1 MDQKSSYKIAIV
13 GFGPKGLYSFER
25 LLAQLHAESNE
36 VFVEVHI
43 FNCTD
48 FFGAGDV
55 YRNDQAHCLIMNYAN
70 HKINM
75 WPSGF
80 PKPIVEHTLDFVSW
94 LKKKGHYPASPDK
107 FAPRSIVGEYLMD
120 GFNSLVNR
128 LPENI
133 QIFTHTG
140 TVTNVTPISNSYRIT
155 WCDSTTSKI
164 SDLDCHRVL
173 FTTGHATF
181 RVEKK
186 AHTFAGHNI
195 DFVYPTHE
203 KLNAV
208 IAGSTVGMKGI
219 GLTGI
224 DAILALTETRG
235 GSFKEGKKGFF
246 TYEPSGNEP
255 KKIFP
260 FSRTGLPMVPRT
272 GAISTNTQLYYFTEE
287 RIDQS
292 KTGSSIGFEE
302 FLLPLIKK
310 EFVFAYYS
318 VLFKNH
324 GVQLVF
330 HEDFQKVQNQIVF
343 FHQKFPQSEVFIWDN
358 LVNPFQDT
366 AYLTTEL
373 VKQYLSHLIQEAVLG
388 EEKSPLIAAVAAWRK
403 ISPVFNKVYSFGG
416 LNAAS
421 HKRFDSHYFGLFN
434 RLAYGPPVKNIKKIK
449 ALIDCGI
456 LDFTYAKS
464 AVVEQDIKKFK
475 LVVYGRGLELTT
487 TIDYLINATIPRAT
501 EKGFNN
507 PLYRNLI
514 KNGLIDSFVNR
525 VGGTYTPGC
534 LAIDTNG
541 NPIDANGHLNT
552 DLTFYGTPTEG
563 LTFDNDTLSRTRN
576 DFASVWAETTCK
588 TIQESS
594 GTKNKYEREKHLL

>member
-1 MDQKSSYKIAIV
+1 MDRKSSYKIGIV

-36 VFVEVHI
+36 VFVEIHI

-55 YRNDQAHCLIMNYAN
+55 YRNDQAHCLLMNYAN

-80 PKPIVEHTLDFVSW
+80 PEPIVKDTPDFVSW
-94 LKKKGHYPASPDK
+94 LKENGHYPASPDK
-107 FAPRSIVGEYLMD
+107 FAPRAIVGEYLID
-120 GFNSLVNR
+120 GFNSLVNQ
-128 LPENI
+128 LPNNI
-133 QIFTHTG
+133 QVFTHIG
-140 TVTNVTPISNSYRIT
+140 TVTNVTPISNSYKIA
-155 WCDSTTSKI
+155 WCDSTTSKL

-181 RVEKK
+181 RAKK
-186 AHTFAGHNI
+186 KPPTPADPNI

-203 KLNAV
+203 KLKAV
-208 IAGSTVGMKGI
+208 AAGSTLGIKGI
-219 GLTGI
+219 GLTAI
-224 DAILALTETRG
+224 DAILALTEARG
-235 GSFKEGKKGFF
+235 GSFKENKKGIFS
-246 TYEPSGNEP
+246 YEPSGDEP
-255 KKIFP
+255 KKIVP

-272 GAISTNTQLYYFTEE
+272 GAVTTNTQLYYFTEK

-292 KTGSSIGFEE
+292 KAGTSIDFEE
-302 FLLPLIKK
+302 FLMPLIKK
-310 EFVFAYYS
+310 EFIFAYYT

-324 GVQLVF
+324 GVQLLF
-330 HEDFQKVQNQIVF
+330 DEDFRKVQDQIVS
-343 FHQKFPQSEVFIWDN
+343 FHHKFPQAAVFNWDN

-373 VKQYLSHLIQEAVLG
+373 VKQYLSHLIDEAVLG

-416 LNAAS
+416 LNATS
-421 HKRFDSHYFGLFN
+421 HKKFDSYYFGLFN
-434 RLAYGPPVKNIKKIK
+434 RLAYGPPVMNIKKIE
-449 ALIDCGI
+449 ALIDFGI

-464 AVVEQDIKKFK
+464 AVVEQDMKKFK
-475 LVVYGRGLELTT
+475 LVVCGRGHERTT
-487 TIDYLINATIPRAT
+487 TIDYLIKATIPRAT
-501 EKGFNN
+501 EKGFKN
-507 PLYRNLI
+507 PLYRNLRE
-514 KNGLIDSFVNR
+514 NGLIDSFENR
-525 VGGTYTPGC
+525 AEGTYIPGC
-534 LAIDTNG
+534 LAIDANG

-552 DLTFYGTPTEG
+552 ELTFYGTPTEG

-576 DFASVWAETTCK
+576 DFASVWAETICN
-588 TIQESS
+588 TIQESR